1 MTKSHMVGAGP
12 GKSRFYRVERVDLVP
27 FRRAPKDASLQKD
40 EKYLQQM
47 LKAAFATK
55 CFYFADNYDITLSAQ
70 GTPAHLL
77 VVGTTVAPHRCSLVT
92 AAEDADA
99 SLPQWER
106 ADPRFFWNAHL
117 LQPLMGTQPSLPC

>member
-1 MTKSHMVGAGP
+1 MVGAGP

-70 GTPAHLL
+70 GTLAHLL
-77 VVGTTVAPHRCSLVT
+77 VAPLWLLT
-92 AAEDADA
+92 AAPL
-99 SLPQWER
+99 S
-106 ADPRFFWNAHL
+106 
-117 LQPLMGTQPSLPC
+117 QPLKMQTPHCRNGNVRIRASFGTRTCFNR